1 MRGYLVLN
9 GLLIIGIGFAGKMML
24 LEKNEAFSFLQGGL
38 TLGGALIICALFA
51 GSHYRL
57 GLIGGG
63 VVALLG
69 FCRTMVN
76 LSSWAEWLAH
86 SSPRSPATPLL
97 EMIVGLLTLAIL
109 VGVMRILLAER
120 TAKTRTGLLGKP
132 DQNQ

>member
-1 MRGYLVLN
+1 
-9 GLLIIGIGFAGKMML
+9 
-24 LEKNEAFSFLQGGL
+24 
-38 TLGGALIICALFA
+38 
-51 GSHYRL
+51 
-57 GLIGGG
+57 
-63 VVALLG
+63 
-69 FCRTMVN
+69 MVN

-109 VGVMRILLAER
+109 VGVVRILLAER

>member
-9 GLLIIGIGFAGKMML
+9 GLVIIGIGIAGKMVL

-38 TLGGALIICALFA
+38 TLGGSLIICGLFA
-51 GSHYRL
+51 GSNYRL

-86 SSPRSPATPLL
+86 SSPRPPATPLF
-97 EMIVGLLTLAIL
+97 EMIVGLLTCSIL
-109 VGVMRILLAER
+109 VGVVRILLAER
-120 TAKTRTGLLGKP
+120 AAKSHM
-132 DQNQ
+132 NFS